1 MYKLNIYYILIL
13 CLLQGSVINPLE
25 KVFFQT
31 YFSNK
36 ECIYRP
42 NAKLKNKNEF
52 NSLGMPSG
60 HAETIV
66 ILCLLLYLNNYISL
80 PIAFIIIFIICIQR
94 IIAYM
99 HTLEQVIYG
108 CIMGFIFG
116 FIYFKLQSFWC
127 CLLFILFYVNV
138 LMCLIIN
145 KIDNKI
151 IKSIP
156 KWVDKSLYPIIK
168 KKKNVEY
175 KYKVYSL
182 VLGLVTGLYFNFIRK
197 SIIYCSWD
205 LLENDM
211 DILIK
216 KLKYTN
222 IDVIIGIKSGG
233 AIITKYIAEK
243 LSIPYSYIKISRDI
257 YKCKKTPYNSIISD
271 NTKHF
276 FKNKYIVCED
286 IDVDVTNKKVLILD
300 EVVHTGSSTNFVKQ
314 YLLKKKLAKEV
325 IIGTICSPKEKKDVI
340 KVSSRYYAIWPWGY
354 DN

>member
-1 MYKLNIYYILIL
+1 MYKLNIYYIVIL
-13 CLLQGSVINPLE
+13 CLLQGFIINPLE

-31 YFSNK
+31 YFNNK

-66 ILCLLLYLNNYISL
+66 IFCLLLYLNNYISL
-80 PIAFIIIFIICIQR
+80 HIAFIIIFIICIQR

-99 HTLEQVIYG
+99 HTFEQVIYG
-108 CIMGFIFG
+108 CIMGFILG
-116 FIYFKLQSFWC
+116 FIYFKLQSFEI
-127 CLLFILFYVNV
+127 CLLFILYYVNI
-138 LMCLIIN
+138 LMFLIIY
-145 KIDNKI
+145 KIDNEINKR
-151 IKSIP
+151 IP
-156 KWVDKSLYPIIK
+156 KWVDESLYPIIR

-182 VLGLVTGLYFNFIRK
+182 VL
-197 SIIYCSWD
+197 SIHLKFFKQRTLFCSWD

-216 KLKYTN
+216 KLKYKN

-243 LSIPYSYIKISRDI
+243 LNIPYSYIKISRDI
-257 YKCKKTPYNSIISD
+257 YQCKKTPLNGTIYDIEKRINNFKYSI
-271 NTKHF
+271 
-276 FKNKYIVCED
+276 CED
-286 IDVDVTNKKVLILD
+286 INIDVDVTNKTVLILD
-300 EVVHTGSSTNFVKQ
+300 EQIDTGTTTEFVKQ
-314 YLLKKKLAKEV
+314 YLLEKKSAKKV
-325 IIGTICSPKEKKDVI
+325 IIGAIRAPKEKKNVI
-340 KVSSRYYAIWPWGY
+340 KVSSNYYAIWPWGY

>member
-145 KIDNKI
+145 KIDNEINKP
-151 IKSIP
+151 IP
-156 KWVDKSLYPIIK
+156 KWVDESLYPIIK
-168 KKKNVEY
+168 EKKNVEY

-182 VLGLVTGLYFNFIRK
+182 VLG
-197 SIIYCSWD
+197 IYLKFFKKRTIFCSWK

-243 LSIPYSYIKISRDI
+243 LNIPYSYIKISRDT
-257 YKCKKTPYNSIISD
+257 YNCKKTPYDSIISD
-271 NTKHF
+271 IEKKINNFKH
-276 FKNKYIVCED
+276 ITCED
-286 IDVDVTNKKVLILD
+286 INIDVKNKTVLILD
-300 EVVHTGSSTNFVKQ
+300 EQIASGNTAVFVKQ

-325 IIGTICSPKEKKDVI
+325 IIGTICSSERLKNVI